1 LEEVGAL
8 GPKIFNVLKSLES
21 QPAVMLTA
29 GLALVGAVNLIRWQK
44 DKAAAERL
52 AAAEAEPI
60 PGFEQT
66 PKVSFLVPAW
76 NEAEYIQASL
86 ASILALRYPNK
97 ELVVCAGGN
106 DGSYTIAKQFSGPGV
121 IILEQVPGEGKQG
134 ALRRCFEHSTGEI
147 IFQTD
152 ADCLVDDITVERTL
166 APILTEG
173 ENVTTG
179 YWQPFDEDKD
189 KPLVAFQWA
198 SHLRYQ
204 GGMGKYVENLDGRNS
219 AINRETLAQ
228 AGAYQ
233 NEAAIGTDYVL
244 SRNLSACGYSIRSVL
259 NSRVQTEY
267 PVDIKT
273 YLKQGSR
280 WFRNRLVQGI
290 HYKHWLDVLVSIW
303 AGLSALFILTGLL
316 SFLLH
321 GIALKLLW
329 VLSLFHLGLSQVRSK
344 AFFQRTSSKKNEYN
358 PCFWKFIL
366 ISLFVNLSIVKGC
379 IESFIPKSKKIW

>member
-1 LEEVGAL
+1 MEEVGAL

-152 ADCLVDDITVERTL
+152 ADCLLDDITVERTL

-173 ENVTTG
+173 EDVTTG
-179 YWQPFDEDKD
+179 YFKPFEEDSS

-198 SHLRYQ
+198 NHLRYQ
-204 GGMGKYVENLDGRNS
+204 GGMGKYVEDLVGSNS
-219 AINRETLAQ
+219 ALTREALTQ
-228 AGAYQ
+228 AGGYQ

-244 SRNLSACGYSIRSVL
+244 SRKLRACGYFIRSVI
-259 NSRVQTEY
+259 NSKVQTEY
-267 PVDIKT
+267 PLDTKT

-290 HYKHWLDVLVSIW
+290 HYKHWSDVLVSIW
-303 AGLSALFILTGLL
+303 AELSALFIIIGPLSILL
-316 SFLLH
+316 RS
-321 GIALKLLW
+321 IAFRLLW
-329 VLSLFHLGLSQVRSK
+329 VLSLFHIWLSQVRLTVFYKKSC
-344 AFFQRTSSKKNEYN
+344 SKKIDRIPYLRE
-358 PCFWKFIL
+358 FTV
-366 ISLFVNLSIVKGC
+366 ISLLIDISIVKGF
-379 IESFIPKSKKIW
+379 IESCLSKHKKTW

>member
-1 LEEVGAL
+1 MGSKILNAL
-8 GPKIFNVLKSLES
+8 KWLDSHPAAVL
-21 QPAVMLTA
+21 AA
-29 GLALVGAVNLIRWQK
+29 GFALVGAVNLSRWQK
-44 DKAAAERL
+44 DKAAADRL
-52 AAAEAEPI
+52 AAAEAEPV
-60 PGFEQT
+60 PDFFEQT

-76 NEAEYIQASL
+76 NEAEYIQVSL

-106 DGSYTIAKQFSGPGV
+106 DGSYTIAKQFSGPRV
-121 IILEQVPGEGKQG
+121 IILEQMPGEGKQG
-134 ALRRCFEHSTGEI
+134 ALRHCFEHSTGEV

-267 PVDIKT
+267 PLDTKT

-280 WFRNRLVQGI
+280 WFRNRLIQGI
-290 HYKHWLDVLVSIW
+290 KFRKLQDVFAGLW
-303 AGLSALFILTGLL
+303 AGLASLFIFVGPLAFLFRWTAVGIIWLL
-316 SFLLH
+316 SMVH
-321 GIALKLLW
+321 I
-329 VLSLFHLGLSQVRSK
+329 GLSQGRLVGFFGLSEFRQKKTFRSWVD
-344 AFFQRTSSKKNEYN
+344 FMG
-358 PCFWKFIL
+358 
-366 ISLFVNLSIVKGC
+366 ISLVSNFAMLNGVIDSLINT
-379 IESFIPKSKKIW
+379 ERKKW

>member
-1 LEEVGAL
+1 LGSKILNAL
-8 GPKIFNVLKSLES
+8 KWLDSHPTAVL
-21 QPAVMLTA
+21 AA
-29 GLALVGAVNLIRWQK
+29 GFALVGAVNLSRWQK
-44 DKAAAERL
+44 DKAAADRL
-52 AAAEAEPI
+52 AAAEAEPV
-60 PGFEQT
+60 PDFFEQT

-76 NEAEYIQASL
+76 NEAEYIQVSL

-106 DGSYTIAKQFSGPGV
+106 DGSYTIAKQFSGPRV
-121 IILEQVPGEGKQG
+121 IILEQMPGEGKQG
-134 ALRRCFEHSTGEI
+134 ALRHCFEHSTGEV

-152 ADCLVDDITVERTL
+152 ADCLLDDITVERTL

-173 ENVTTG
+173 ESVTTG

-204 GGMGKYVENLDGRNS
+204 GGMGRYVENLDGRNS
-219 AINRETLAQ
+219 GIKREALTR
-228 AGAYQ
+228 AGGYQ

-244 SRNLSACGYSIRSVL
+244 SRKLSACGYSIRSVL
-259 NSRVQTEY
+259 SSRVQTEY

-303 AGLSALFILTGLL
+303 AGLSALFILTGTL

-321 GIALKLLW
+321 SIALKLLW
-329 VLSLFHLGLSQVRSK
+329 VLSLFHLGLAQVRSI
-344 AFFQRTSSKKNEYN
+344 AFYKRSSSKKIY
-358 PCFWKFIL
+358 CFSYFWKFYL
-366 ISLFVNLSIVKGC
+366 ISLLINISIVKGFV
-379 IESFIPKSKKIW
+379 ESCSPKQKKIW